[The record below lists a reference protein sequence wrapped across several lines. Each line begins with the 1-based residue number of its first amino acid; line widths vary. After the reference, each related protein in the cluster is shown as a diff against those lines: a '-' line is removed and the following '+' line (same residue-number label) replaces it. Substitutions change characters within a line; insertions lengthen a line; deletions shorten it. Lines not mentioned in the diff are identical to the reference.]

1 MRLDEFLI
9 HQYNI
14 SKKERKQWLMQHK
27 ILIDGQPA
35 HSLSQNID
43 ASIQN
48 IVIQDKVMQAP
59 VHQYWMLYKP
69 KGVLTAVSDDQ
80 YVTVV
85 DLLSSEEDKSGVYP
99 VGRLDRDTSGL
110 LLLTNNGP
118 LGFRMLHPKY
128 HVSKTYYV
136 EVNGEITDEIVELFQ
151 FGVIVDYR
159 NRCNAAKL
167 EVQKRG
173 KKYSAALLTIDQG
186 KYHQVKKMFLSVGLK
201 VIELKRISFGPI
213 VLDEQLSPGDYR
225 KLTQE
230 ELSVLKPFFV

>member
-9 HQYNI
+9 KQYNI
-14 SKKERKQWLMQHK
+14 SKKERKQWLIQRK
-27 ILIDGQPA
+27 IMIDGKPA
-35 HSLSQNID
+35 YSLSQNID

-48 IVIQDKVMQAP
+48 IIIQGEVMESP
-59 VHQYWMLYKP
+59 VHRYWMLYKP
-69 KGVLTAVSDDQ
+69 KGVLTAVSDAQ

-85 DLLSSEEDKSGVYP
+85 DLLIIEDKAGLYP

-136 EVNGEITDEIVELFQ
+136 EVNGEITDEIVEVFH
-151 FGVIVDYR
+151 FGVILDGSD
-159 NRCNAAKL
+159 RCNSAKL
-167 EVQKRG
+167 EIQKRS
-173 KKYSAALLTIDQG
+173 KDYSTALLTIDQG

-201 VIELKRISFGPI
+201 VIALKRISFGPI
-213 VLDEQLSPGDYR
+213 VLDEQLSPGEYR
-225 KLTQE
+225 ELNQE
-230 ELSVLKPFFV
+230 ELQSLKPFFV